1 MSLPVLDD
9 ARQRVAEEREEQA
22 RRSEG
27 EAERLC
33 RELRYA
39 QQTVAGELAGWRD
52 VHERLGRRAIRELAR
67 STVVAEKMRL
77 EGMLRALRLVREG
90 NAAGVRL
97 EVGASSGWER
107 NLKSFVYVDDG
118 GEGQSGQA
126 GEGSTS

>member
-9 ARQRVAEEREEQA
+9 ARQRAAEEREEQA

-97 EVGASSGWER
+97 GVGASSGWER

-118 GEGQSGQA
+118 GEGHSDQA